1 MNTAF
6 QYTWLIVFLP
16 QTITQFFPDPTST
29 TPCLLISRRFCK
41 FHSVMLYLAA
51 IFRIEAE
58 LFSISAGASDKL
70 LSDHP
75 FDFPLLGLSIP
86 ISKYKNTKSISLVDC
101 KLCKL

>member
-51 IFRIEAE
+51 ILRIEAE
-58 LFSISAGASDKL
+58 LFTISAGASDKL
-70 LSDHP
+70 LSDHR
-75 FDFPLLGLSIP
+75 L
-86 ISKYKNTKSISLVDC
+86 ISLCLVFPFPFLNIRIQ
-101 KLCKL
+101 KTYL